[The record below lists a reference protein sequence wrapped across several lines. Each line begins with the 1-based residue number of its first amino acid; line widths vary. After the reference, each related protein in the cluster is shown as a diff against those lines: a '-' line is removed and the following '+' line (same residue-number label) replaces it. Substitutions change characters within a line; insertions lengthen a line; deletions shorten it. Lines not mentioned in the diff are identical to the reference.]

1 MMTTDR
7 VGKPVKVPGSGAT
20 LPGVVALLSLVV
32 LLSVCVSLVLVD
44 EWSLDSVVVVD
55 VEVWLALLAAPP
67 DWVTGITSAKE
78 SPAVKL
84 VIAMV
89 AKIVFLREWNCI
101 AYPFLYRK
109 SLTKVRLL

>member
-32 LLSVCVSLVLVD
+32 LLSVFVSLVLVD

-55 VEVWLALLAAPP
+55 VVVWLAELAESP

-101 AYPFLYRK
+101 SYPFLV
-109 SLTKVRLL
+109 LV

>member
-20 LPGVVALLSLVV
+20 LPGVVVLLSLVV
-32 LLSVCVSLVLVD
+32 LLSVFVSLVLVD

-55 VEVWLALLAAPP
+55 VVVWLAELAESP

-101 AYPFLYRK
+101 AYPFLV
-109 SLTKVRLL
+109 LV

>member
-7 VGKPVKVPGSGAT
+7 VGKPVKLPGSGAA

-32 LLSVCVSLVLVD
+32 LLSVFVSPVLVD

-55 VEVWLALLAAPP
+55 VVVWLAELAESP

-78 SPAVKL
+78 RPAVKL
-84 VIAMV
+84 VIAIV

-101 AYPFLYRK
+101 AYPFLFP
-109 SLTKVRLL
+109 V